1 MIRACKSDSDPI
13 SKNPWGFIDIY
24 MINTSSDAVY
34 ANNGGIMQEGLP
46 MNFEEKTI
54 ASEQI
59 FSGRIVKLRVD
70 KVELPNGKT
79 STREIVEHAGAVGI
93 LPVDNE
99 EMVWLV
105 RQYRKPLERVLLEIP
120 AGTLE
125 PGENPL
131 DCAIREL
138 EEETG
143 LHAGQWE
150 RILGYHSA
158 PGFCDEYLHLYLA
171 RELSAGKMDLDQ
183 DEFVQ
188 PVKMALEE
196 AYQAIF
202 TGQIVDGKSIIAIQ
216 YLYHLLG
223 KK

>member
-1 MIRACKSDSDPI
+1 
-13 SKNPWGFIDIY
+13 
-24 MINTSSDAVY
+24 
-34 ANNGGIMQEGLP
+34 

-54 ASEQI
+54 TSEKI

-70 KVELPNGKT
+70 TVELPNGKT

-171 RELSAGKMDLDQ
+171 RELSPGKMNLDQ

-188 PVKMALEE
+188 PVKMPLEE

-202 TGQIVDGKSIIAIQ
+202 AGQIVDGKSIIAIQ